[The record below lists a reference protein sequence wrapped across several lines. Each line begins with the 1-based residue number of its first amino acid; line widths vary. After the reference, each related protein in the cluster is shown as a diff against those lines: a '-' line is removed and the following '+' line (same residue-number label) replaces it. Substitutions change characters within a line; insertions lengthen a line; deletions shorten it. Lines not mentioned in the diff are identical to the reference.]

1 LHKFAHLADL
11 HLGANREPELKEW
24 EITAFLKAMNIC
36 IEESVDFI
44 LISGDLFH
52 ANIPDM
58 DVVNKAVKK
67 IKQILEHNIPI
78 YVIYGSHDYSPNETS
93 IIDILHSA
101 GLITKVV
108 QANIEN
114 EELKLQFIT
123 DPKTDVKIT
132 GLSGRRLG
140 LEKDYFEILDK
151 ESLEREKG
159 FKIFAFHSA
168 VAELKPTYLA
178 RMDSIPASLLPKG
191 FSYYAGGHIHEKLEG
206 KLPDFKMI
214 NYPGPLFSG
223 YPRDIEQFSK
233 GKRRGFFIVHFNDEV
248 EKVEFKEIRIVD
260 PIYFEYDVSDK
271 SSTQAKKELLNR
283 LQELSVKD
291 KLVVLKI
298 KGELSGGT
306 TAEINSNELRNLLYE
321 KGALYIS
328 INKHSL
334 SSKEIE
340 TMQII
345 GDDIQTIENNLF
357 RENIGNIKISASK
370 LKNNSGVKIANEL
383 LKTLRQEQ
391 KLNEKKKDYEER
403 ILKESI
409 SILDIEGT
417 F

>member
-1 LHKFAHLADL
+1 
-11 HLGANREPELKEW
+11 
-24 EITAFLKAMNIC
+24 
-36 IEESVDFI
+36 
-44 LISGDLFH
+44 
-52 ANIPDM
+52 
-58 DVVNKAVKK
+58 
-67 IKQILEHNIPI
+67 
-78 YVIYGSHDYSPNETS
+78 
-93 IIDILHSA
+93 
-101 GLITKVV
+101 
-108 QANIEN
+108 
-114 EELKLQFIT
+114 
-123 DPKTDVKIT
+123 
-132 GLSGRRLG
+132 
-140 LEKDYFEILDK
+140 
-151 ESLEREKG
+151 
-159 FKIFAFHSA
+159 
-168 VAELKPTYLA
+168 
-178 RMDSIPASLLPKG
+178 
-191 FSYYAGGHIHEKLEG
+191 
-206 KLPDFKMI
+206 
-214 NYPGPLFSG
+214 
-223 YPRDIEQFSK
+223 
-233 GKRRGFFIVHFNDEV
+233 V

-271 SSTQAKKELLNR
+271 SSTQAKEELLNR

-306 TAEINSNELRNLLYE
+306 TAEINSNELRNLLFE
-321 KGALYIS
+321 KGALYVS

-340 TMQII
+340 TMQIT

-370 LKNNSGVKIANEL
+370 LRNDSGVKIANEL

>member
-11 HLGANREPELKEW
+11 HLGANREPELREW

-44 LISGDLFH
+44 IISGDLFH

-67 IKQILEHNIPI
+67 IKQVLEHNIPI

-114 EELKLQFIT
+114 AELKLQFIT

-151 ESLEREKG
+151 ESLERERG

-168 VAELKPTYLA
+168 VAELKPAYLA
-178 RMDSIPASLLPKG
+178 RMDSIPASYLPKG

-206 KLPDFKMI
+206 ELPDFKMI

-223 YPRDIEQFSK
+223 YPRDIEQFAK

-271 SSTQAKKELLNR
+271 SSTQAREELLNR

-340 TMQII
+340 TIQVI
-345 GDDIQTIENNLF
+345 GDDLETIENNLF
-357 RENIGNIKISASK
+357 RENIGKIKIFASK

-403 ILKESI
+403 ILRESI